1 MEYRQR
7 KPGSVRLTEEQ
18 YEEMERLGIDNESA
32 YVKHKLNGAQQHLQV
47 LRNDAEILQSEQSI
61 PAKKPTFQ
69 MGISEH
75 LNYSKDQAK
84 LQDQLAIQKLSL
96 ENDQLKHKL
105 EELSRSRE
113 EALDG
118 IHGQVS
124 NLLRDELL
132 KRDFEAAKKD
142 NAALLKEIEKLEKAL
157 EKSEDTLDEKSAE
170 IDELIKKLSMIELG
184 KALLPGAISGLA
196 SKYPKEIQGLATT
209 LGSLSGE
216 DMKQLLPANS
226 LSEEQQNLLQIA
238 EYFKELFNDEQF
250 EQVVQLIAQLGEQTK
265 EDESM
270 IGKVSYYLTQMSKI
284 RKTKQQAASSQQEG
298 VNTIQDNQN
307 GRIQY

>member
-18 YEEMERLGIDNESA
+18 YDEMERLGIDNESA

-47 LRNDAEILQSEQSI
+47 LRNDSESEQGLSDKRTA
-61 PAKKPTFQ
+61 PQTE
-69 MGISEH
+69 ISGHYASSSEAV
-75 LNYSKDQAK
+75 Q

-132 KRDFEAAKKD
+132 KRDFEAVKKD

-196 SKYPKEIQGLATT
+196 SKYPKEMQGLAST

-216 DMKQLLPANS
+216 EMKQLLPANS
-226 LSEEQQNLLQIA
+226 LSEEQQNLLHIA

-284 RKTKQQAASSQQEG
+284 RKTKQPAVSNQQQA
-298 VNTIQDNQN
+298 VNTI
-307 GRIQY
+307 